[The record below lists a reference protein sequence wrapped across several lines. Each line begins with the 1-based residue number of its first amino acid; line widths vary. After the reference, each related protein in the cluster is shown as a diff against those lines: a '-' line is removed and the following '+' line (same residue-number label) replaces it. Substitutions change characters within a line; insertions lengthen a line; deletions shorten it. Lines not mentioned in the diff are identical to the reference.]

1 MIIESSPSNLD
12 PRVGTDSQS
21 ERIDELIFDSLVR
34 KDEHFNVR
42 PWVAERWDIPDPLT
56 YVFHLRSGIRF
67 HDGRP
72 LTARDVKWT
81 IDSMMNGIVI
91 SPKAA
96 AYQYVAAIDAPNDST
111 LIFHLKQP
119 YAALLWNLS
128 DGALGIVP
136 YGSDKKFNQ
145 HPIGSGPFKFVKNEQ
160 DNEVIVVRNDDY
172 WTNKPKLEGVR
183 FAVVPDTT
191 TRALELRKG
200 SADVEINAL
209 SADMLPSLRRDPQLA
224 VEEGPG
230 TAVQYV
236 AFNLRDPIL
245 QDVRIRQAIAYA
257 IDVHP
262 IIEYLWRNTAR
273 PADSVL
279 PPEHWAYDRNLGHY
293 PHDPDRARQL
303 LAAAGYSVKSGSR
316 LHLTMKTS
324 TEETSRLLAVILQ
337 QQLRDI
343 GIDLEIRTFEFATF
357 YSDVQRGAF
366 QMYTLRWVGGTNQ
379 DPDIFE
385 YIFDSKSFP
394 PRRANRS
401 YYSNSQVDRWISEGL
416 EQIDPSKRKES
427 YAKIQEQLQRDVP
440 SINLWYLDNV
450 IVHTRRVR
458 NIHTDS
464 VGNFDFLRTIEL
476 Q

>member
-1 MIIESSPSNLD
+1 
-12 PRVGTDSQS
+12 
-21 ERIDELIFDSLVR
+21 
-34 KDEHFNVR
+34 
-42 PWVAERWDIPDPLT
+42 
-56 YVFHLRSGIRF
+56 
-67 HDGRP
+67 
-72 LTARDVKWT
+72 
-81 IDSMMNGIVI
+81 MMNGTVI
-91 SPKAA
+91 TAKAA

-119 YAALLWNLS
+119 FAALLWNLS

-136 YGSDKKFNQ
+136 NGTGKEFNQ
-145 HPIGSGPFKFVKNEQ
+145 HPIGSGPFKFVRNEQ
-160 DNEVIVVRNDDY
+160 DNEVVVMRNDDY
-172 WTNKPKLEGVR
+172 WQARPKLASVR
-183 FAVVPDTT
+183 FAVVPDAT

-200 SADVEINAL
+200 SADAEINSL
-209 SADMLPSLRRDPQLA
+209 SADMLSSLRRDPGLA
-224 VEEGPG
+224 VEQGPG

-236 AFNLRDPIL
+236 AFNLRDPVL
-245 QDVRIRQAIAYA
+245 RDVRVRQAIAYG
-257 IDVHP
+257 IDVRP
-262 IIEYLWRNTAR
+262 VIQYLWRNTAR
-273 PADSVL
+273 PADSLL
-279 PPEHWAYDRNLGHY
+279 PPEHWAYDRNLRPY
-293 PHDPDRARQL
+293 AHDRDKARQL
-303 LAAAGYSVKSGSR
+303 LISAGYSLTGGSR

-337 QQLRDI
+337 QQLREI

-379 DPDIFE
+379 DPDVFE

-401 YYSNSQVDRWISEGL
+401 YYSNPHVDQWIADGL
-416 EQIDPSKRKES
+416 EQIEPRKRKES
-427 YAKIQEQLQRDVP
+427 YARIQEQLQQDVP

-458 NIHTDS
+458 DIHVDS
-464 VGNFDFLRTIEL
+464 AGNFDFLRTAEL